1 MEALP
6 AGLVELWTM
15 TSIHL
20 TLSDYVIVAGYM
32 IVVVLVGAW
41 FRNRVRNAR
50 DYFAGGQQIPWWMAG
65 ISHYMSSFSAFSFI
79 AYSQLGYTYGWVAVT
94 LFWVTI
100 PGCLAGALYF
110 AKHWRRARVI
120 TPIQFLEER
129 YNGFVRQFFAWAGIP
144 MKIFDDALKV
154 FATGLFVSIA
164 CGVSLYWSIALCGA
178 VMIAYS
184 FLGGLWALVVTDYV
198 QFLMKV
204 LAMIFLLPMAIQ
216 RAGGIHKAFR
226 GLPPHFF
233 APVNGPYGWIYVAGF
248 AAVMV
253 VSYNASWSLAQ
264 KYYSVPTEKDASKA
278 AYLSAALNLVGAPL
292 MILPAVIGRNI
303 LPDLVG
309 QGRTADAY
317 VLLVGSLLPAGM
329 VGIIL
334 AAMLSATM
342 ATVSADFNAIASV
355 LTEDVYVR
363 FIAPS
368 SSEGRRLLIGRWST
382 LLLGAVTVSLGLWVA
397 WTHEQSLFN
406 LMVTVLGIFLSPTLI
421 PLLAGLTTRRVNATG
436 AFTGFLAGLLTGF
449 LMLSLKTWWPAADSI
464 LGSAYNFEGAS
475 LLLNTAMTLLG
486 MILGSRFSRTP
497 ADEQQRTKA
506 FFAAMRQ
513 SRDGIPAKASQG
525 NPAGPALTASTL
537 AMGALIVVAG
547 LLSGS
552 GLARSVDSA
561 VGVTLILTGIL
572 LYMRANR
579 YRHSSGLEP
588 DPEEHRMPETK
599 A

>member
-1 MEALP
+1 M
-6 AGLVELWTM
+6 T

-20 TLSDYVIVAGYM
+20 TLSDYIIVAGYFV
-32 IVVVLVGAW
+32 VVVLVGAW
-41 FRNRVRNAR
+41 FRNRVRNAQ

-79 AYSQLGYTYGWVAVT
+79 AYSQLGYTYGWVAIT

-100 PGCLAGALYF
+100 PGCLAGALFF
-110 AKHWRRARVI
+110 ARRWRRARVI

-129 YNGFVRQFFAWAGIP
+129 YNCFVRQFFAWAGIP

-154 FATGLFVSIA
+154 FATGLFVSIT
-164 CGVSLYWSIALCGA
+164 CGVSLYLSIALCGA

-204 LAMIFLLPMAIQ
+204 LAMLFLLPMAIL
-216 RAGGIHKAFR
+216 RAGGIRKAFS
-226 GLPPHFF
+226 GLPNHFF
-233 APVNGPYGWIYVAGF
+233 APVNGPYGWIYLAGF

-253 VSYNASWSLAQ
+253 VSYNASWALAQ
-264 KYYSVPTEKDASKA
+264 KYYSVPTEKDATKA
-278 AYLSAALNLVGAPL
+278 AYFSAALNLFGAPL

-303 LPDLVG
+303 LPNLIS
-309 QGRTADAY
+309 QGHTADAY

-363 FIAPS
+363 FLAPS
-368 SSEGRRLLIGRWST
+368 SSERRRVFIGRWST
-382 LLLGAVTVSLGLWVA
+382 FLLGAVTVSLGLWVA
-397 WTHEQSLFN
+397 WAHEQSLFN
-406 LMVTVLGIFLSPTLI
+406 LMVTVLGLFLSPTLI
-421 PLLAGLTTRRVNATG
+421 PLLAGLTTRRVNAMG

-449 LMLSLKTWWPAADSI
+449 LMLALKTWWPPAGSI
-464 LGSAYNFEGAS
+464 LGSSYNFEGAS

-486 MILGSRFSRTP
+486 MALGSRFSHTP
-497 ADEQQRTKA
+497 AEQQRRIQT
-506 FFAAMRQ
+506 FFAGMRHPL
-513 SRDGIPAKASQG
+513 SGNRANVPKG
-525 NPAGPALTASTL
+525 NPAGPALATATL
-537 AMGALIVVAG
+537 GMGALIVIAG

-552 GLARSVDSA
+552 ITARSVDSA
-561 VGVTLILTGIL
+561 VGIILMAIGL
-572 LYMRANR
+572 LQ
-579 YRHSSGLEP
+579 YRQAKKRKPAAMAGAENNHVAQA
-588 DPEEHRMPETK
+588 EER
-599 A
+599 

>member
-1 MEALP
+1 MGTLR
-6 AGLVELWTM
+6 AGPLELRTM

-20 TLSDYVIVAGYM
+20 TLSDYVIVAGYLV
-32 IVVVLVGAW
+32 IVLLVGAW
-41 FRNRVRNAR
+41 FRNRVRSAQ
-50 DYFAGGQQIPWWMAG
+50 DYFAGGQQVPWWMAG

-100 PGCLAGALYF
+100 PGCLAGAVFF
-110 AKHWRRARVI
+110 ARYWRRARVI
-120 TPIQFLEER
+120 TPVQFLEER

-204 LAMIFLLPMAIQ
+204 LAMLFLLPMAIL

-226 GLPPHFF
+226 GLPHHFF
-233 APVNGPYGWIYVAGF
+233 APVHGPYGWIYVAGF

-278 AYLSAALNLVGAPL
+278 AYFSATLNLFGAPL

-303 LPDLVG
+303 LPDLVA
-309 QGRTADAY
+309 QGRTADTY
-317 VLLVGSLLPAGM
+317 VLLVGTLLPAGM

-355 LTEDVYVR
+355 LTEDIYVR
-363 FIAPS
+363 FLVPS
-368 SSEGRRLLIGRWST
+368 SSQGRRVFIGRWAT
-382 LLLGAVTVSLGLWVA
+382 FALGAVTVSLGLWVA
-397 WTHEQSLFN
+397 WAREQSLFN
-406 LMVTVLGIFLSPTLI
+406 LMVTVLGLFLSPTLI
-421 PLLAGLTTRRVNATG
+421 PLLAGLTTRRVNAKG
-436 AFTGFLAGLLTGF
+436 AFSGFLAGLLTGL
-449 LMLSLKTWWPAADSI
+449 LMLSLKTWWPPADTV
-464 LGSAYNFEGAS
+464 LGSSYNFEGAS

-486 MILGSRFSRTP
+486 MALGSRFSRTP
-497 ADEQQRTKA
+497 ADEQRRTKA
-506 FFAAMRQ
+506 FFAAMQ
-513 SRDGIPAKASQG
+513 HSRVSSPAAALRA
-525 NPAGPALTASTL
+525 NPAAPALAAATL
-537 AMGALIVVAG
+537 TMGALIVIAG
-547 LLSGS
+547 LISHS
-552 GLARSVDSA
+552 NTARTVDSA
-561 VGVTLILTGIL
+561 VGIILVAIGL
-572 LYMRANR
+572 LLQRRTNR
-579 YRHSSGLEP
+579 RIPATPFAGEQEADRTP
-588 DPEEHRMPETK
+588 
-599 A
+599 

>member
-1 MEALP
+1 
-6 AGLVELWTM
+6 M

-20 TLSDYVIVAGYM
+20 TASDYIIVAGYF
-32 IVVVLVGAW
+32 VVVLLVGVW
-41 FRNRVRNAR
+41 FRNRIQGTR
-50 DYFAGGQQIPWWMAG
+50 DYFAGGQRVPWWLAG

-79 AYSQLGYTYGWVAVT
+79 AYSQLGYRYGWVAVT

-100 PGCLAGALYF
+100 PGCLAGALFF
-110 AKHWRRARVI
+110 ARYWRRARVI

-164 CGVSLYWSIALCGA
+164 CGASLYWSIAISGA

-204 LAMIFLLPMAIQ
+204 LAMLFLLPMAIW
-216 RAGGIHKAFR
+216 RAGGIHKAFS
-226 GLPPHFF
+226 GLPAHFF
-233 APVNGPYGWIYVAGF
+233 SPVNGPYGWIYVVGF

-264 KYYSVPTEKDASKA
+264 KYYSVPTEKDAAKA
-278 AYLSAALNLVGAPL
+278 AYFSAFLNLLGAPL

-303 LPDLVG
+303 LPDLVA
-309 QGRTADAY
+309 QGRTADTY
-317 VLLVGSLLPAGM
+317 VLLVGNLLPAGM

-363 FIAPS
+363 LFAQG
-368 SSEGRRLLIGRWST
+368 SSEGRRLTVGRWAT
-382 LLLGAVTVSLGLWVA
+382 LLLGGVTISLGLWVA
-397 WTHEQSLFN
+397 MTHEQSLFN
-406 LMVTVLGIFLSPTLI
+406 LMVTVLGLFLSPTLI

-436 AFTGFLAGLLTGF
+436 AFCGFLAGLLTGF
-449 LMLSLKTWWPAADSI
+449 AMLALETWWPSAATV
-464 LGSAYNFEGAS
+464 LGSSYNFEGAS

-486 MILGSRFSRTP
+486 MVLGSRLSRTP
-497 ADEQQRTKA
+497 ADEQERTRT
-506 FFAAMRQ
+506 FFAAMQ
-513 SRDGIPAKASQG
+513 HVSSTTFAKGPQE
-525 NPAGPALTASTL
+525 NPAGPALAVATL
-537 AMGALIVVAG
+537 GMGALIVVAG
-547 LLSGS
+547 LVSGS
-552 GLARSVDSA
+552 DMARSVDSA
-561 VGVTLILTGIL
+561 VGVIL
-572 LYMRANR
+572 LAIGFALHKRAAR
-579 YRHSSGLEP
+579 SRLARAISCEREA
-588 DPEEHRMPETK
+588 DAAAQIEKR
-599 A
+599 